1 MDIILAVTIAWIS
14 ALAGTG
20 VAYSLLEKRLNIQE
34 QRHRARTRQEI
45 EEVERTYNQRMQ
57 NRIDSLKSQ
66 YETQIQQLKISLGGQ
81 GTDSTIASEGAATLD
96 VGTSP
101 EVLMQS
107 PELQNP
113 EIQSL
118 ETIAIADQPEVSLE
132 EGEQSHESLTTQD
145 SVPSMDT
152 LEISAVDPEESI
164 EAETLIP
171 GSQEALD
178 QHSLSADSP
187 DSSESTGLAESADIS
202 EPTETISTETIASFA
217 PGADSSVVDND
228 RPQDSPAIVSSLYA
242 FSVKDLATLSHPS
255 SIETRIILAEQILEI
270 LTAQQPLE
278 IPSRPL
284 IHALIALSRDTEPRL
299 RELAMRSLAQIRS
312 PLTLPTLR
320 RGLRDAD
327 SRVIKAAHQALEPWR
342 AKAKVTP
349 KITKA
354 LRSGQRL
361 VKAKR

>member
-1 MDIILAVTIAWIS
+1 
-14 ALAGTG
+14 
-20 VAYSLLEKRLNIQE
+20 
-34 QRHRARTRQEI
+34 
-45 EEVERTYNQRMQ
+45 
-57 NRIDSLKSQ
+57 
-66 YETQIQQLKISLGGQ
+66 
-81 GTDSTIASEGAATLD
+81 
-96 VGTSP
+96 
-101 EVLMQS
+101 
-107 PELQNP
+107 
-113 EIQSL
+113 
-118 ETIAIADQPEVSLE
+118 
-132 EGEQSHESLTTQD
+132 
-145 SVPSMDT
+145 MDT

-242 FSVKDLATLSHPS
+242 FSFKDLATLSHPS
-255 SIETRIILAEQILEI
+255 SIETRIILVEQILEI
-270 LTAQQPLE
+270 LTAQEPLE

-284 IHALIALSRDTEPRL
+284 IHVLIALSRDTEPRL
-299 RELAMRSLAQIRS
+299 RELAIRSLAQIRS

-354 LRSGQRL
+354 LRSAQRL

>member
-34 QRHRARTRQEI
+34 QRHRSRTRQEI
-45 EEVERTYNQRMQ
+45 EEVERTYTQRMQ

-66 YETQIQQLKISLGGQ
+66 YETQIQQLKVSLGGQ
-81 GTDSTIASEGAATLD
+81 ATESLIPSEGEATL
-96 VGTSP
+96 T
-101 EVLMQS
+101 EATL
-107 PELQNP
+107 
-113 EIQSL
+113 
-118 ETIAIADQPEVSLE
+118 TEVSLE

-242 FSVKDLATLSHPS
+242 FSFKDLATLSHPS
-255 SIETRIILAEQILEI
+255 SIETRIILVEQILEI
-270 LTAQQPLE
+270 LTAQEPLE

-284 IHALIALSRDTEPRL
+284 IHVLIALSRDTEPRL
-299 RELAMRSLAQIRS
+299 RELAIRSLAQIRS

-354 LRSGQRL
+354 LRSAQRL